1 MLSNFLDE
9 FSKEIN
15 GIIHVG
21 AHTGQEVNEYSKYKN
36 KIILFEP
43 QKDIFDKL
51 IENVSKNPNVNCYNI
66 GLGSKNEKKIIPEA

>member
-51 IENVSKNPNVNCYNI
+51 IKM
-66 GLGSKNEKKIIPEA
+66 